1 MPQQSNAIR
10 RSLGHA
16 DLKILANGIG
26 GEFRIS
32 DNRKLTHD
40 QLHRG
45 RLAHAELAPGLSVHT
60 VDVLD
65 LADFSADIAMPPS
78 ISFSFVL
85 GGEVS
90 MLVGD
95 DEKVSIGPDANNG
108 QPQGAFLALQRP
120 EHFKRFA
127 RQGCHLRAAIVV
139 LTAEWL
145 TRYAEDGL
153 GASAAYARLSQ
164 QPVSHGAWSL
174 TARQIAL
181 AEQILRPPQFEPLL
195 HTLFLTS
202 RAIEASAEALRSIAG
217 IKPNEAYSLRRRD
230 LDRLEALKHFIESD
244 EAVGVPID
252 EIASRFGVSIR
263 SLQRDFRLAFGTT
276 IYSYVKDLRLNRAR
290 DALQYHGVTIAEA
303 AHIAGYASAANFST
317 AFRKVFGVAPG
328 RLRLD

>member
-1 MPQQSNAIR
+1 MPRQSNPIR

-16 DLKILANGIG
+16 DLKTLADGLG
-26 GEFRIS
+26 GDFRIT
-32 DNRKLTHD
+32 DNRRLVHD

-45 RLAHAELAPGLSVHT
+45 RLAYTELAPGLSVHT

-65 LADFSADIAMPPS
+65 LADFSADITMPPS

-95 DEKVSIGPDANNG
+95 EKICIGPDANNG
-108 QPQGAFLALQRP
+108 QPQGAFLALQQP

-145 TRYAEDGL
+145 AHHAEDGL

-164 QPVSHGAWSL
+164 QPVSYGAWPL

-195 HTLFLTS
+195 HTLLLTS

-230 LDRLEALKHFIESD
+230 LDRLEALKRFIESD

-290 DALQYHGVTIAEA
+290 NALQYQGVTIAEA

-328 RLRLD
+328 KLRLD